1 MIQGIGAAAG
11 VAIGKAFVLPNWEW
25 SLPDTQVNPV
35 DLAKEFERLYEGIRT
50 SKDEIEFIKENSGR
64 SSGRRNRV
72 FLMPIW
78 RSWTTL
84 CS

>member
-50 SKDEIEFIKENSGR
+50 SKDEIEFIKK
-64 SSGRRNRV
+64 SSEKWWVRRNRV
-72 FLMPIW
+72 FLMLIW
-78 RSWTTL
+78 RS
-84 CS
+84 